1 MKKYEEL
8 MAQIKSTQPVIF
20 DAERLTA
27 NILQKIE
34 KVPQK
39 KSKNKMLSIATW
51 ISSIAASVLIGLF
64 LFEQFMIPTNNN
76 HQSSNIPEIYLSA
89 GFNEKQ
95 TVLTDFND
103 WFRTKKEHQKKQQA
117 FYSSIIN
124 HYKSL

>member
-20 DAERLTA
+20 DAERLTD
-27 NILQKIE
+27 NIKQKIE

-51 ISSIAASVLIGLF
+51 TSSIAASVLIGLF

-103 WFRTKKEHQKKQQA
+103 WFRTKKEHQKKQQP